1 MRSWHRYISHH
12 DVLCVTWT
20 YRYTLHSSKGG
31 RELNRHLESSL
42 GDLDAILNPPYGTYR
57 PPLLFMLIDG
67 GIPLL
72 PMETPYTTICLL
84 FSLQLTVLQVNVFY
98 HILCLIQFFLDFFLA
113 PLLLLDPFRPRWC
126 GPSTSRKVFRYSVS
140 PKTSWRRFMI
150 SMLCLSL
157 FQNDY
162 ISKQL
167 DIFYIKPFFFYFLI
181 TAYSVWI

>member
-1 MRSWHRYISHH
+1 MSSSMTSPTPSWI
-12 DVLCVTWT
+12 LP
-20 YRYTLHSSKGG
+20 KGL
-31 RELNRHLESSL
+31 RRHLESSL
-42 GDLDAILNPPYGTYR
+42 WDLEAILN
-57 PPLLFMLIDG
+57 PLLFMLIDG

-98 HILCLIQFFLDFFLA
+98 HILCLIQFFLDFFLV

-162 ISKQL
+162 ISKQV
-167 DIFYIKPFFFYFLI
+167 DIFYIKPFFLSSYNRL
-181 TAYSVWI
+181 